1 MSTPRNFGLRLTIAV
16 PLAVMAL
23 PTIALP
29 TTALHAQVASDPMD
43 TVNDT
48 RALVYSREGKLQP
61 ELFVSDTQGKATIA
75 YDATQSYEEM
85 EQIYRQ
91 GAYGITSGVMEG
103 EFNGYVFTGTWY
115 EPERYADLQTSCQD
129 RRNGS
134 LVHGRVILT
143 FSRDWKSY
151 TGKVASCDR
160 DPFESYGDWEGQF
173 LRREAYAYPKGTAG
187 AARNGGGA
195 TMATGAAGGTAPAM
209 AGGNTPMVYDY
220 DSSEGPVRMVIT
232 GNRVEAMVGADQR
245 RVDGLLKDGVFIG
258 YWTAPKGKKCAA
270 PRGKAKSWGK
280 VQWTFSADM
289 AAWDGQFAQCDNAA
303 SAGESWIGALA
314 APPVPLA
321 SINAQAAEEQAAGRR
336 DGSSVFDRIG
346 NNAAQAAEREVNR
359 KVDEG
364 VNGLIDRIF

>member
-1 MSTPRNFGLRLTIAV
+1 MTFAKHAV
-16 PLAVMAL
+16 FAFTVAVTLATFNSASAV
-23 PTIALP
+23 
-29 TTALHAQVASDPMD
+29 TAQATNAPDTMD
-43 TVNDT
+43 RATDT
-48 RALVYSREGKLQP
+48 RAFVYSREGKLQP

-85 EQIYRQ
+85 ELIYRS
-91 GAYGITSGVMEG
+91 GTYGITSGVMEG
-103 EFNGYVFTGTWY
+103 EFDGYVFTGTWY
-115 EPERYADLQTSCQD
+115 EPERYADLQTSCRD

-151 TGKVASCDR
+151 TGKVASCDS
-160 DPFESYGDWEGQF
+160 DPLDSYGDWDGQF
-173 LRREAYAYPKGTAG
+173 LRREAYVYPKGTAG

-195 TMATGAAGGTAPAM
+195 AAATGGTGAAGGMTPAM
-209 AGGNTPMVYDY
+209 AGGNMPMVYDY

-258 YWTAPKGKKCAA
+258 YWTAPKGKKCAS

-289 AAWDGQFAQCDNAA
+289 TSWSGQFTSCETAAA
-303 SAGESWIGALA
+303 SGDSWIGSLA
-314 APPVPLA
+314 SPPVPLA
-321 SINAQAAEEQAAGRR
+321 SIDAQAAQEQAAGRR
-336 DGSSVFDRIG
+336 EGSSVFDRLG

-364 VNGLIDRIF
+364 VGGLIDRIF